1 VPCFVLAVAV
11 VVEETATVVL
21 AVMVAVEKVA
31 TRRLKTLLVEQRT
44 QVAVLVV

>member
-1 VPCFVLAVAV
+1 VLAVAV

-31 TRRLKTLLVEQRT
+31 TRL
-44 QVAVLVV
+44 